1 MDASGY
7 LRRQGWL
14 GDGHSLDHTGKGI
27 KKPLLVSK
35 KVDVLGV
42 GLNKHAA
49 VSDQWW
55 LRAYDQGLKDLG
67 SGKTNLLGQVQRH
80 GHKNGGLYG
89 RFVKGEG
96 APGTIGTE
104 TPNSDL
110 TPEESTAQPASA
122 SDSDTSAS
130 AGMGRDKRKRAAD
143 EGDEPARVYKKIKGP
158 KNAKQLERARE
169 HREAGVGKYGP
180 NPTPKQLA
188 HKMSKTEHRK
198 MRAAE
203 RAAKAEQKASQ
214 AGSGPGSVAQKKS
227 KKVKV
232 IHGATPPGSRAD
244 VDIEQNKLDLYRA
257 TKRGMTLPD
266 YRRALAAIEVVPPRP
281 EKRVVSESKLRE
293 YTTRAKEKGISVD
306 EYVQRR
312 EEKYAAKQAEKLS
325 RLTAKTAPDTA
336 AGTQGE
342 AAAVPCTS
350 LVETKSRAGDLTF
363 VADTV
368 GDVSLV
374 KPSKKH
380 KRGKKKKA
388 GDAEKSA
395 AGST

>member
-55 LRAYDQGLKDLG
+55 LRAYDQGLKVLG

-110 TPEESTAQPASA
+110 TPEESAAQPASA
-122 SDSDTSAS
+122 SDSDTSTGS
-130 AGMGRDKRKRAAD
+130 DMGRDKRKRAAD

-158 KNAKQLERARE
+158 KNAKQLERAKE
-169 HREAGVGKYGP
+169 HREAGVG
-180 NPTPKQLA
+180 N
-188 HKMSKTEHRK
+188 
-198 MRAAE
+198 
-203 RAAKAEQKASQ
+203 
-214 AGSGPGSVAQKKS
+214 GPGSVAKKES

-232 IHGATPPGSRAD
+232 IDGATPPGSRAD
-244 VDIEQNKLDLYRA
+244 VEIEQNKLDLYRA

-266 YRRALAAIEVVPPRP
+266 YRRALSAGEVVPPRP
-281 EKRVVSESKLRE
+281 EKRAVSESKLRE

-312 EEKYAAKQAEKLS
+312 EEKHAAKQAEKLS

-342 AAAVPCTS
+342 TAAVPRTS
-350 LVETKSRAGDLTF
+350 LVGTKSRAGDLTF

-380 KRGKKKKA
+380 KRGNKKKKA

-395 AGST
+395 PGST